1 MVEGKSSD
9 GCGGERE
16 RGGEDHWSSE
26 TERVKEGE
34 EGRAGGRVSQEWES
48 VCCARLEN
56 CEDEVE
62 EGVDEVEVESDMV
75 SGLDKAKIRD
85 LREIDILNRFVFIS
99 TDILTRFC
107 CKIKNVKRTSD
118 RATPSS
124 LIAYDQIG
132 QNEQK
137 QTTKKNKES
146 SRIQTDWPLIMIS
159 HTSRGR

>member
-1 MVEGKSSD
+1 M
-9 GCGGERE
+9 
-16 RGGEDHWSSE
+16 
-26 TERVKEGE
+26 KEGE

-48 VCCARLEN
+48 RLEN

-99 TDILTRFC
+99 TDTLTRFC

-124 LIAYDQIG
+124 RDRL
-132 QNEQK
+132 
-137 QTTKKNKES
+137 
-146 SRIQTDWPLIMIS
+146 
-159 HTSRGR
+159 